1 MRVNRRTHQN
11 GFHLRAVSAERPD
24 DVAPLIHAD
33 HHVDRR
39 DRARPCRRCA
49 GTSRRIGVSCT
60 PRAPPRPPRIR
71 LAAKHNWPSRERGN
85 PKTITIVNEDTT
97 GLSIGR
103 RESIPRAV
111 LTDAVY
117 PARLPG
123 GAVLGPGIGR
133 STIAV
138 DVDQP

>member
-1 MRVNRRTHQN
+1 MRRYESKNRCLVHP
-11 GFHLRAVSAERPD
+11 VSAG
-24 DVAPLIHAD
+24 A
-33 HHVDRR
+33 
-39 DRARPCRRCA
+39 
-49 GTSRRIGVSCT
+49 T
-60 PRAPPRPPRIR
+60 PRIR
-71 LAAKHNWPSRERGN
+71 LAAKHNWPSRESGK
-85 PKTITIVNEDTT
+85 PKTITIVNEDTI

-123 GAVLGPGIGR
+123 GAVLGPRDR
-133 STIAV
+133 SLDDAV